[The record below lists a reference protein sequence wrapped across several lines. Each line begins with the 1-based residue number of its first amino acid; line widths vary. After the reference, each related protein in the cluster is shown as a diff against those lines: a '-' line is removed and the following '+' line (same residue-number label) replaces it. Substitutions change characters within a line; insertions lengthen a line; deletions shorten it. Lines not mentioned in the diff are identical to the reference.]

1 MIDKLYRASQAG
13 VKVQL
18 MVRGIC
24 ALKAGVPGL
33 SENIEV
39 RSVVGRYLE
48 HSRFA
53 MFGDGK
59 KVKAFLSSADWMTR
73 NMDRRVEVTAPIY
86 DDALKAQLETH
97 FDIMWKDNRKSRLVD
112 PEGQNLSAGDL
123 DASAFFAHQELYA
136 YHSSQRG

>member
-1 MIDKLYRASQAG
+1 M
-13 VKVQL
+13 
-18 MVRGIC
+18 
-24 ALKAGVPGL
+24 

-53 MFGDGK
+53 LFGEGK
-59 KVKAFLSSADWMTR
+59 KVRAFLSSADWMTR

-86 DDALKAQLETH
+86 DEALKAQLEAH

-112 PEGQNLSAGDL
+112 AEGQNLPAGDL
-123 DASAFFAHQELYA
+123 DAPAFVAHQELYV